1 MTLVTRCPGCNS
13 ILRLT
18 AIQLHMHDGDVRCG
32 HCEQVFN
39 GFSALMLVSES
50 QIQSTALL
58 AQVQASHSQPNEE
71 TVESTEDSQ
80 DSYDIFDVQPATV
93 GKTFRYWLVAS
104 LLLLVLLLGQFVHVY
119 RTELSIAMPSL
130 RPFLENYCALVQC
143 ELDFPRHLALLS
155 LESSDL
161 HANPSRRPEVVTL
174 LASIRNLA
182 PFPQKLPALLLTLTD
197 FDEQPLASRILTIED
212 CLDLESNKT
221 VFAANSEVSIQCYLD
236 TGELNAVGYRLEL
249 LYP

>member
-1 MTLVTRCPGCNS
+1 MTLVTRCPACNS
-13 ILRLT
+13 IFRLT
-18 AIQLHMHDGDVRCG
+18 AIQLQMHDGEVSCG

-50 QIQSTALL
+50 QIQSTELL
-58 AQVQASHSQPNEE
+58 AQTQASQNQPTSE
-71 TVESTEDSQ
+71 TIESMEDIQ
-80 DSYDIFDVQPATV
+80 NSYDIFDVQPVSA

-104 LLLLVLLLGQFVHVY
+104 LLLLVLLLGQFAHGY
-119 RTELSIAMPSL
+119 RAELSIAMPSL
-130 RPFLENYCALVQC
+130 RPFLENYCVLVQC

-161 HANPSRRPEVVTL
+161 HANPSRRPEEVTL
-174 LASIRNLA
+174 LATIRNLA

-197 FDEQPLASRILTIED
+197 FDEQPLASRIITVED
-212 CLDLESNKT
+212 CLDLESNKM